1 MLFEINHSES
11 NQFTLCL
18 CPIFFTRPGS
28 VMPPDLYD
36 LYIANHSIDKWYHNL
51 FKLDDNIE

>member
-1 MLFEINHSES
+1 MSDF
-11 NQFTLCL
+11 
-18 CPIFFTRPGS
+18 FFTRPGS

-51 FKLDDNIE
+51 FKLDDNIEQ